1 MEPKRPDM
9 PLERVDY
16 DRVQYDVYAKARA
29 LPQASI
35 DNYMGVF
42 AAHLPDRRPLTVID
56 LGSGTGRFTPA
67 LAEAFG
73 GPVYG
78 VEPAAGMRRAA
89 EADAVH
95 PRVTYLAGEAGAIP
109 LPDAA
114 ADAVLMFLSFHHF
127 PDRPAAAREI
137 ARVVKPG
144 GRVILRS
151 TFKERVPDNW
161 FRGFFPRSHEV
172 EQAMFPSQAEARAI
186 FEAAGFCTV
195 RSVEMEV
202 PFEGSVA
209 DAVARLRLR
218 AVSTFEHLTPQEL
231 DEGFARIDAAFAA
244 GAIEQK
250 STFGDFIVFQ
260 RATERLG
267 AS

>member
-1 MEPKRPDM
+1 MELTPSET

-16 DRVQYDVYAKARA
+16 DRVQHDVYARARA
-29 LPQASI
+29 LPPSSI
-35 DNYMGVF
+35 DSYMRTF
-42 AAHLPDRRPLTVID
+42 AGYLPARRPLSGVD

-89 EADAVH
+89 QADATH
-95 PRVTYLAGEAGAIP
+95 PRVTYLAGEAAAIP
-109 LPDAA
+109 LPDAT
-114 ADAVLMFLSFHHF
+114 ADFVLMFLSFHHF
-127 PDRPAAAREI
+127 PDQAAASREI
-137 ARVVKPG
+137 ARVVKTG

-161 FRGFFPRSHEV
+161 FRGFFPRSHAI
-172 EQAMFPSQAEARAI
+172 EQAMFPSQAQARAI
-186 FEAAGFCTV
+186 FEAAGFSTV
-195 RSVEMEV
+195 QCVEKEI

-209 DAVARLRLR
+209 DAVERLRLR

-231 DEGFARIDAAFAA
+231 DEGFARLDAAFAA
-244 GAIEQK
+244 GTIDQK
-250 STFGDFIVFQ
+250 PTFGDFIVF
-260 RATERLG
+260 ERG
-267 AS
+267 

>member
-1 MEPKRPDM
+1 MRTF
-9 PLERVDY
+9 
-16 DRVQYDVYAKARA
+16 
-29 LPQASI
+29 AS
-35 DNYMGVF
+35 
-42 AAHLPDRRPLTVID
+42 HLPARRPLTGID

-89 EADAVH
+89 DADAAH

-109 LPDAA
+109 LPDAT
-114 ADAVLMFLSFHHF
+114 ADFVLMFLSFHHF
-127 PDRPAAAREI
+127 PDQAAAAREI

-144 GRVILRS
+144 GRTILRS

-161 FRGFFPRSHEV
+161 FRGFFPHSHAI
-172 EQAMFPSQAEARAI
+172 EQAMFPSQAQARAI
-186 FEAAGFCTV
+186 FEAAGFSTV
-195 RSVEMEV
+195 QCVEMEI

-209 DAVARLRLR
+209 EAVERLHLR

-231 DEGFARIDAAFAA
+231 DEGFARLDAALAA
-244 GAIEQK
+244 GTIEQK
-250 STFGDFIVFQ
+250 PTFGDFIVF
-260 RATERLG
+260 ERG
-267 AS
+267 

>member
-1 MEPKRPDM
+1 MEPAQTEER
-9 PLERVDY
+9 LERVDY
-16 DRVQYDVYAKARA
+16 DRVQHDVYAKARA
-29 LPQASI
+29 LPPASI
-35 DNYMGVF
+35 DSYMSTF
-42 AAHLPDRRPLTVID
+42 ARHLPARRPLTVID

-89 EADAVH
+89 EADAAH
-95 PRVTYLAGEAGAIP
+95 ARVIYLAGEASAIP
-109 LPDAA
+109 LPDTT
-114 ADAVLMFLSFHHF
+114 ADVVLMFLSFHHF
-127 PDRPAAAREI
+127 PDRAAAAAEI

-161 FRGFFPRSHEV
+161 FRAFFPRSREI

-186 FEAAGFCTV
+186 FEAAGFSTV
-195 RSVEMEV
+195 RSVEMEI

-209 DAVARLRLR
+209 EAVAKLKLR
-218 AVSTFEHLTPQEL
+218 AVSTFEHLTAQEL

-244 GAIEQK
+244 GSIEQK
-250 STFGDFIVFQ
+250 PTFGDFIVFA
-260 RATERLG
+260 RK
-267 AS
+267 